1 MYVSQITQISQ
12 IYANYVNSFS
22 FIYPVSCPHI
32 TSIRIKKTQE
42 TDNEAEKSA
51 HDDTTFKKDT
61 YICTEKVMKFVTIL
75 PNFL

>member
-32 TSIRIKKTQE
+32 TSIRIKK
-42 TDNEAEKSA
+42 
-51 HDDTTFKKDT
+51 HKKLT
-61 YICTEKVMKFVTIL
+61 MKQKNQPTMIQLSGKIPIFAPKKL
-75 PNFL
+75 